1 MYAIIDTGNNQ
12 EKVEIGSKIEVDFI
26 SDKKKGDTVKF
37 DKVLLLSD
45 GKTPKI
51 GKPYVAK
58 AFVSGKVLDHA
69 KKNNIFAGIHN
80 ATPEYAKKM
89 LDLGFNLVTVGSDQR
104 YMSSGAKEAVSKL
117 KLTKSSEESKSY

>member
-69 KKNNIFAGIHN
+69 KKDKVYAIPMMCFYVPRPSDKFDSISLFIIH
-80 ATPEYAKKM
+80 T
-89 LDLGFNLVTVGSDQR
+89 
-104 YMSSGAKEAVSKL
+104 
-117 KLTKSSEESKSY
+117 